1 MVENDAS
8 RCVATRQR
16 LFCHES
22 LRAFVDGYRAKAD
35 VRCAFPDA
43 LVRRTWAMYEL
54 LRNAHRDSVDSWGSS
69 ERIDWPAPSPDESR
83 LTEPGADAL
92 SRAAVLM
99 RKIVQE
105 RFDSDGVL

>member
-43 LVRRTWAMYEL
+43 LVRRTWARYEL

-69 ERIDWPAPSPDESR
+69 ERIDWPAD
-83 LTEPGADAL
+83 
-92 SRAAVLM
+92 
-99 RKIVQE
+99 RKSTRRNSSHVANSYAFCCWKKKRVAYE
-105 RFDSDGVL
+105 